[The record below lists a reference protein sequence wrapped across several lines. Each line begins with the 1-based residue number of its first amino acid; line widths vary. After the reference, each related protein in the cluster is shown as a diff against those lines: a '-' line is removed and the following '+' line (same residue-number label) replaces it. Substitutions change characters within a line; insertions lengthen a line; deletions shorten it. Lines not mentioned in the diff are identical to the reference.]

1 MKGKFSIISSQS
13 KIWQLIIL
21 LVLGITW
28 GSSFI
33 LMKQG
38 MVAFKP
44 YEVAII
50 RLVFAFLVIFPFLW
64 KDFKN
69 IPKEKY
75 IWLALAGWVGNGI
88 PAFLFAV
95 GISKI
100 DSSLGGIINSTTPIF
115 TLIVGVYFFGLTF
128 KRTALFGVL
137 VGLLG
142 TVYLIVSGYK
152 GGGESDFI
160 YALLPLLGSVLY
172 GFSNNIIKFKLVNLK
187 PAVITSGAFTALMP
201 ILIPAFFILEIPQ
214 KASID
219 EVHFKAFMFCVL
231 LGMLGTSL
239 AVLVYN
245 YLIKSTSIIFAASV
259 TYIIPVFAMAWGFL
273 LGEQITIHYFIGLA
287 IIVTGLWIVNKA
299 K

>member
-1 MKGKFSIISSQS
+1 MTDNSSPQSTQS
-13 KIWQLIIL
+13 KLWQLFIL

-38 MVAFKP
+38 MKGFEP
-44 YEVAII
+44 IEVAVI
-50 RLVFAFLVIFPFLW
+50 RLVFAFIVIFPFLLPEI
-64 KDFKN
+64 KK
-69 IPKEKY
+69 IPREKY

-88 PAFLFAV
+88 PAFLFAL

-115 TLIVGVYFFGLTF
+115 TLIVGVSFFGLTY
-128 KRTALFGVL
+128 KRSALIGVL
-137 VGLLG
+137 IGLCG
-142 TVYLIVSGYK
+142 AIYLIVSGYK
-152 GGGESDFI
+152 GGGQSNFV
-160 YALLPLLGSVLY
+160 YALFPLMGSILY
-172 GFSNNIIKFKLVNLK
+172 GFSNNIIKFKLKDLK
-187 PAVITSGAFTALMP
+187 PAVITSGAFAA
-201 ILIPAFFILEIPQ
+201 LIPVLLPTFFLLQIPQ
-214 KASID
+214 KAALD
-219 EVHFKAFMFCVL
+219 ELHFTAFMFCAL
-231 LGMLGTSL
+231 LGMFGTSL

-245 YLIKSTSIIFAASV
+245 YLIKTSSIIFAASV

-287 IIVTGLWIVNKA
+287 IIVCGLWIVNRA